1 MIALER
7 VTVTYGR
14 TVALYDIDAKVEQGI
29 TGLFG
34 QNASGKSTLLRAVAG
49 LIRPRSGRVT
59 INGVPVISANEETR
73 RRIGYA
79 GHESGLYP
87 RLSVRENLALFARLQ
102 GAAPA
107 RVDELTERLELGP
120 YASTL
125 VVALSAG
132 YKRRAAVAR
141 ALVHDPEVLLL
152 DEPYANLD
160 DDAAALVSD
169 AIKAWRA
176 PGKCALVASHGAKK
190 VKAYA
195 DAGIILRHGR
205 IATHGAYKKRQTD
218 HEMQP

>member
-1 MIALER
+1 MIVLEH

-14 TVALYDIDAKVEQGI
+14 TVALDDVDVRVEDGI

-34 QNASGKSTLLRAVAG
+34 QNASGKSTMLRAIAG
-49 LIRPRSGRVT
+49 LVRPLSGRVT
-59 INGVPVISANEETR
+59 IDDVPVVGAAEEIR
-73 RRIGYA
+73 RRVGYA

-87 RLSVRENLALFARLQ
+87 RLSVRENLVLFARLQ
-102 GAAPA
+102 GASPA
-107 RVDELTERLELGP
+107 RAEDLVERLGLGP

-125 VVALSAG
+125 VTALSAG
-132 YKRRAAVAR
+132 YKRRAAIAR

-160 DDAAALVSD
+160 DDAASLVSGVVTE
-169 AIKAWRA
+169 WRV

-195 DAGIILRHGR
+195 DAGIILKHGR
-205 IATHGAYKKRQTD
+205 IAVSSAYRETRKE
-218 HEMQP
+218 HEGEP